1 MPPDPSEGA
10 QRILCIDCKGM
21 DLSDAAARSEPSTP
35 DPLRVL
41 AFIPSKG
48 AKRPASEVRRR
59 ALAWFEHRLGKKL
72 PEGAETGKDVKAEAG
87 NRSFLATAARAI
99 NEDIW
104 ACQLSGPIKGR
115 LITEAVICSAGGRVT
130 RLGFRLLA
138 DAPAKE
144 FIENELAGPL
154 ASLCELYASVAEFS
168 PKPRIVHSPTETD
181 NLAADLLDPCRNRP
195 VIVLST
201 RKGTESPSSTNLDS
215 AELAE
220 AVNGLAQVCV
230 VTRRQT
236 WHLAHELGNWLGV
249 FDGAVRI
256 YMPGLVKD
264 GDPTRHRLFPM
275 RQSPDEQETSIVRA
289 ALLQRAAAESVSL
302 YQVQDREWPNTYRA
316 VQEKLSTLEKPL
328 ARLIRT
334 APHATVSTVCEAEI
348 FDLRSKLE
356 IANHKLNESE
366 TSQVETSK
374 RLDRAQTE
382 IVDLR
387 SKLQAANH
395 KLDESE
401 TSRKHLENKLET
413 VLQEV
418 VPAVPKAE
426 ARAGRHPFR
435 GSFLPRLK
443 ACFSGLFAL
452 GASTRLARAK
462 MEIVDLRSNLKAANR
477 KLNESEASRVW
488 ISERLDRAQIEIF
501 DLHGKLQA
509 ANRKLSE
516 PETPSAETSEL
527 LCRAQTEIA
536 DLRGKLQ
543 AANRKLSESETPSA
557 ETYELLCRAQTE
569 IADLRGKLQVA
580 NRKLNESETPS
591 AETYGRLCRA
601 ETEIVDLRGNLEV
614 ANRKLYESETSREH
628 LKNKLEDEQH
638 RYKEIE
644 ENNQEIKQ
652 QLQQAKAGID
662 KLESEWVSSQDEV
675 DRAKTMVD
683 KLQAELIAL
692 QQLPYSWGRLIA
704 WCDTQLKG
712 KVMLA
717 PTAKKRIA
725 KAQFQDVQT
734 AAKGLHWLANE
745 YRDYRMNGR
754 GDHLQGP
761 IPGLDGVS
769 NERCGGDSFRFD
781 WQGRRHTV
789 EWHLRKGNSHDP
801 RYCLRIYYFWDADLQ
816 QAVIADMP
824 AHRHSSAS

>member
-1 MPPDPSEGA
+1 MNLSEY
-10 QRILCIDCKGM
+10 
-21 DLSDAAARSEPSTP
+21 AARSEPSAP

-48 AKRPASEVRRR
+48 SNRPASEVRRR
-59 ALAWFEHRLGKKL
+59 ALAWFERRFGNKL

-87 NRSFLATAARAI
+87 SRFFLAATVRGAAFPFIDGAAGNRSSLAATAKAINEDIWDCRLDRGRLLRSWSTGRAI

-104 ACQLSGPIKGR
+104 ACRLSVPVKGR
-115 LITEAVICSAGGRVT
+115 LTTEAVICSAGGRIN

-138 DAPAKE
+138 DAPDKE

-168 PKPRIVHSPTETD
+168 PKPRIVRSPTETN
-181 NLAADLLDPCRNRP
+181 NLAADLLDPHRSRP
-195 VIVLST
+195 IIVLST
-201 RKGTESPSSTNLDS
+201 RKGAENPSATNLDS

-220 AVNGLAQVCV
+220 TVNGLAQVCV

-264 GDPTRHRLFPM
+264 EDSTRHRLFPM
-275 RQSPDEQETSIVRA
+275 EQSPDEQETSIVRA
-289 ALLQRAAAESVSL
+289 ALLRRAAAESVSL
-302 YQVQDREWPNTYRA
+302 YRVQGREWPNTYRA
-316 VQEKLSTLEKPL
+316 VQEKLSTFEKQL

-334 APHATVSTVCEAEI
+334 APHATVSAVSEAEI

-374 RLDRAQTE
+374 RLERAQTEIVDLRGKLHAANRKLDESETFRKHLENKLESALQEAVPAAPKAEARAGRCPFRRSFLSRLKAHFSGLFALGASKRLDRAQTE

-387 SKLQAANH
+387 GKLH
-395 KLDESE
+395 ESE
-401 TSRKHLENKLET
+401 TS
-413 VLQEV
+413 
-418 VPAVPKAE
+418 
-426 ARAGRHPFR
+426 
-435 GSFLPRLK
+435 
-443 ACFSGLFAL
+443 
-452 GASTRLARAK
+452 
-462 MEIVDLRSNLKAANR
+462 
-477 KLNESEASRVW
+477 
-488 ISERLDRAQIEIF
+488 
-501 DLHGKLQA
+501 
-509 ANRKLSE
+509 
-516 PETPSAETSEL
+516 SAETFKRL
-527 LCRAQTEIA
+527 GRAQTEII
-536 DLRGKLQ
+536 DFQSKL
-543 AANRKLSESETPSA
+543 K
-557 ETYELLCRAQTE
+557 
-569 IADLRGKLQVA
+569 VA
-580 NRKLNESETPS
+580 NRKLH
-591 AETYGRLCRA
+591 
-601 ETEIVDLRGNLEV
+601 
-614 ANRKLYESETSREH
+614 ESETSREH
-628 LKNKLEDEQH
+628 LKNKLEDEQQ

-652 QLQQAKAGID
+652 QLQQAKARID
-662 KLESEWVSSQDEV
+662 KLEDEWISSQDEV
-675 DRAKTMVD
+675 GRAKTMVD
-683 KLQAELIAL
+683 KLQTELIAL

-712 KVMLA
+712 EVMLA

-769 NERCGGDSFRFD
+769 NERCGADSFPFD
-781 WQGRRHTV
+781 WQEKRPVV
-789 EWHLRKGNSHDP
+789 EWHLKKSNSRDP

-816 QAVIADMP
+816 QVVIADMP
-824 AHRHSSAS
+824 AHRPSSAS